1 MSVPN
6 DIRQLDVITLRTA
19 LDDFSITDDWSIAKN
34 VRDGGTLAAHEARNN
49 PSQAFQNLIVGR
61 IAEVV
66 FREEHL
72 QPLEEAGF
80 SIDDLHERGENR
92 DFAVRKDGLEL
103 PINVKTA
110 STIFRKAKEIVGLEP
125 SDCVPIP
132 AYKAVAVSERVPDL
146 VYVDLVD
153 FSFRQRVDEF
163 TDSLGGSGGLL
174 WKVLAWYGGKGVR
187 KAQDGYVSKLFDLH
201 EEKLVSLAPKSSS
214 WRVISAQRVLAIMR
228 DMPRRC
234 PGLGVRAAGTGG
246 FNAEVNIHV
255 SVNDETV
262 SWQDVSEALQ
272 RSGIQAVLDM
282 IRHRTTR
289 EVADPSL

>member
-6 DIRQLDVITLRTA
+6 DIQQLDATTLEKA
-19 LDDFSITDDWSIAKN
+19 LDDFSISNDWAIAKD

-125 SDCVPIP
+125 NDCIPIP

-163 TDSLGGSGGLL
+163 TDALGGSGGLL

-187 KAQDGYVSKLFDLH
+187 KAQDGYVAKLFDLY
-201 EEKLVSLAPKSSS
+201 EDELVALAPKASS

-228 DMPRRC
+228 DKPRRC

-255 SVNDETV
+255 SLKDETV
-262 SWQDVSEALQ
+262 SWQDVSETLQ
-272 RSGIQAVLDM
+272 RGGIQAVLDM

>member
-6 DIRQLDVITLRTA
+6 DVRQLDGRTLKAA
-19 LDDFSITDDWSIAKN
+19 LDDFSITNDWSIAKDA
-34 VRDGGTLAAHEARNN
+34 RDGGTLVAQEARNN

-72 QPLEEAGF
+72 ELLEVAGF

-110 STIFRKAKEIVGLEP
+110 STIFRKAKEIVGIEP
-125 SDCVPIP
+125 NDCIPIP

-153 FSFRQRVDEF
+153 FSFR
-163 TDSLGGSGGLL
+163 
-174 WKVLAWYGGKGVR
+174 A
-187 KAQDGYVSKLFDLH
+187 A
-201 EEKLVSLAPKSSS
+201 
-214 WRVISAQRVLAIMR
+214 
-228 DMPRRC
+228 RRRIHRR
-234 PGLGVRAAGTGG
+234 PG
-246 FNAEVNIHV
+246 
-255 SVNDETV
+255 
-262 SWQDVSEALQ
+262 
-272 RSGIQAVLDM
+272 
-282 IRHRTTR
+282 R
-289 EVADPSL
+289 E